1 MKTAVLALAAAP
13 ILASFM
19 AAGPAAAQTLSLSG
33 EAGQHAS
40 LTAAQFAALP
50 HTHVQVMQHG
60 QPHAYDGVLLS
71 DLLARV
77 GAPHGEGIKGRE
89 LATVVRMSAHDGY
102 QVVVSLAETDA
113 VTRAAKMIVADREAG
128 APLKAEE
135 GPFRLVIEDDLRPA
149 RSARQVERIE
159 VVNLSTMSKATPAK
173 GR

>member
-1 MKTAVLALAAAP
+1 MKAAVLFLAG
-13 ILASFM
+13 ASMATGFL

-50 HTHVQVMQHG
+50 HVHIQVMQHG
-60 QPHAYDGVLLS
+60 EPHAYDGVLLS

-77 GAPHGEGIKGRE
+77 GAPHGEAIKGRE
-89 LATVVRMSAHDGY
+89 LATVVRVSAHDGY

-113 VTRAAKMIVADREAG
+113 VTRTAKMIVADREAG
-128 APLKAEE
+128 APLKADE

-149 RSARQVERIE
+149 RSARNVERIE
-159 VVNLSTMSKATPAK
+159 VINLSTTAKAKPRK

>member
-1 MKTAVLALAAAP
+1 MKLAAL
-13 ILASFM
+13 ILAGVL
-19 AAGPAAAQTLSLSG
+19 AAGPAAAQTLNLSG

-40 LTAAQFAALP
+40 LTAAELAALP
-50 HTHVQVMQHG
+50 HVHIQVMQHG
-60 QPHAYDGVLLS
+60 QAHAYDGVLLG

-77 GAPHGEGIKGRE
+77 GAPRGEGIKGRE
-89 LATVVRMSAHDGY
+89 LATVVRVSARDGY

-159 VVNLSTMSKATPAK
+159 VINLSTVSKATPAK
-173 GR
+173 SR